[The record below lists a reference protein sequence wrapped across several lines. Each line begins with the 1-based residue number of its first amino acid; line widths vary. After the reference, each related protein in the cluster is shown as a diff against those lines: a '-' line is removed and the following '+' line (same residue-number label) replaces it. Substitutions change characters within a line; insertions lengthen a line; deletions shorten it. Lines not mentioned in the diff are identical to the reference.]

1 MITSL
6 NCTPLHITE
15 LHCFVLHCHKL
26 YYKVQENEFL
36 LVLVKVKL
44 LIPLN
49 DKVVVKELSATLGL
63 KSKTI
68 W

>member
-1 MITSL
+1 M
-6 NCTPLHITE
+6 
-15 LHCFVLHCHKL
+15 K
-26 YYKVQENEFL
+26 FL
-36 LVLVKVKL
+36 LVVVKVKL